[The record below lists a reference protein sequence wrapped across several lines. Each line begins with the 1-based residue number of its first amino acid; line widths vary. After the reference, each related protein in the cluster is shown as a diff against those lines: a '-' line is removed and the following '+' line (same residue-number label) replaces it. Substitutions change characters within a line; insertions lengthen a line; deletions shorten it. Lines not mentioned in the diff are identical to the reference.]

1 MRTDRVWNTRDV
13 ADFDV
18 KPLMPALHDDVMRF
32 FDFSAY
38 ADNPH
43 WSKCY
48 CCYPLAS
55 SDDEH
60 ESHTKEQNRATRSAV
75 IRSGRGNG
83 LVAYRLGRVVGW
95 CHAAP
100 KSEIPMLAA
109 GDPTAATQ
117 TTVGAIVCFV
127 VAPDARR
134 QGVAS
139 ALLDA
144 AIEHLRERGM
154 DSIEAYP
161 PVRSPDDPQTW
172 PQTNYHGP
180 LSMYL
185 KAGFAEVSRDEWSV
199 TVRREL

>member
-1 MRTDRVWNTRDV
+1 M
-13 ADFDV
+13 ADFDIKSV
-18 KPLMPALHDDVMRF
+18 KPALHDDVMRF

-43 WSKCY
+43 WASCY
-48 CCYPLAS
+48 DTWPLAAS
-55 SDDEH
+55 GEEH
-60 ESHTKEQNRATRSAV
+60 SSHTKEQNRATRSAV
-75 IRSGRGNG
+75 IKSGRGNG

-100 KSEIPMLAA
+100 KSEIPILAA
-109 GDPTAATQ
+109 GEPKAATQ
-117 TTVGAIVCFV
+117 TDVGAIVCFV

-134 QGVAS
+134 QGVAT

-154 DSIEAYP
+154 TAVEAYP
-161 PVRSPDDPQTW
+161 PLASPDDPQKW

-185 KAGFAEVSRDEWSV
+185 KAGFAEVSRNEWSI
-199 TVRREL
+199 TVRRDL